1 MPRAKKICPH
11 VGPDNESCSNM
22 QPCATHAVRPWATS
36 NRRQRSALSGSRQQ
50 QRARFI
56 LTRDDTICHVCG
68 LPGADIADHLV
79 ALAHGGADTI
89 ENMAAIHAI
98 PCHRE
103 KTEREANDGGR
114 K

>member
-1 MPRAKKICPH
+1 MPA
-11 VGPDNESCSNM
+11 
-22 QPCATHAVRPWATS
+22 
-36 NRRQRSALSGSRQQ
+36 
-50 QRARFI
+50 
-56 LTRDDTICHVCG
+56 
-68 LPGADIADHLV
+68 ADQADHLV